1 MTASTIPATSKTR
14 LIFHVDM
21 DSFYSSVEVRENP
34 QLKGQP
40 VVVGS
45 DPKNG
50 TGRGV
55 VSTCSYEAREFG
67 IRSGMPISKAY
78 KLCPDAVFLRVNMK
92 LYKDV
97 SKQIMDILREF
108 TDRFQQ
114 VSVDEAYLDV
124 SMRVGDYAAASIL
137 AQSIKDEIFLRQG
150 ITCSIGVAPNK
161 LIAKIAS
168 DIQKPDGLTV
178 VKPGDVVDF
187 LTPLSVSRIPGVGK
201 KTADM
206 LKSMDIKTIWDL
218 AACDVQLLI
227 ERFGKF
233 GLKMHQMSRGIDNG
247 EVQERGDV
255 KSISKE
261 DTFDEDTA
269 DPYVIEQVLDSLA
282 DSVHASLMKKKFLFK
297 TITLKVRFE
306 DFSTY
311 TRARSL
317 RVYGTDIDLIK
328 ITVKDLMREFMG
340 KRKFRLLG
348 VGVSNFETVDGK
360 QKLIT
365 DFL

>member
-1 MTASTIPATSKTR
+1 MNASTTSKTR
-14 LIFHVDM
+14 IIFHVDM
-21 DSFYSSVEVRENP
+21 DSFYSSVEVREKP

-45 DPKNG
+45 DPKDG

-78 KLCPDAVFLRVNMK
+78 KRCPDAVFLRVNMS
-92 LYKDV
+92 LYKEV
-97 SKQIMDILREF
+97 SKRIMDIMRGF
-108 TDRFQQ
+108 TDKFQQ

-124 SMRVGDYAAASIL
+124 SAHVSDYAAASEL
-137 AQSIKDEIFLRQG
+137 AQNIKDEILLREG

-168 DIQKPDGLTV
+168 DFQKPDGLTV
-178 VKPGDVVDF
+178 VKSGGVVDF
-187 LTPLSVSRIPGVGK
+187 LTPMSASRIPGVGK
-201 KTADM
+201 KTTDI
-206 LKSMDIKTIWDL
+206 LLGMDIKTIWDL

-227 ERFGKF
+227 ERFGKS
-233 GLKMHQMSRGIDNG
+233 GIKMHQMARGIDHG
-247 EVQERGDV
+247 QVLERGDV

-269 DPYVIEQVLDSLA
+269 DPYIVEQVLDSLS
-282 DSVHASLMKKKFLFK
+282 DGVHASLMKNKFLFK

-317 RVYGTDIDLIK
+317 RVHSTDIDVIK
-328 ITVKDLMREFMG
+328 ITAKDLMREFMG

-348 VGVSNFETVDGK
+348 VGLSNFEKVDER